1 MKDFDL
7 MKCPLRGSGLIEAS
21 AGTGKTHAIAGLYL
35 RLILEGGF
43 TVSEI
48 LVVTFTVA
56 ASQELRDRIR
66 NRLREALR
74 VLSGDG
80 EVNSDDEF
88 MNAIVSGYRKNAD
101 AIERLQNAMKRFDEA
116 AIYTIHSFC
125 QQVLIENAFE
135 SGSYFD
141 TRLIADQGELLQ
153 EIVDDFWR
161 IHFYKASDIIIHY
174 VLSEFSTDY
183 FLGLLKKRSIDPSF
197 EILPCP
203 GKSDDTIVE
212 GSLEA
217 LRIAYEHLSHEW
229 PGVRSEIENIILN
242 DRGLNRRNYQKR
254 WIPQWLEKMDS
265 FVSAGNPLDAFPQLV
280 KFTTQ
285 NIRESMKEGMQ
296 PPAHAFFDICEALQ
310 KRRDESTSLIEHYM
324 LGLKGEFFDFVED
337 ELKRRKA
344 DRNVR
349 SFDDLLVSMHQ
360 ALSGRGGSELIR
372 ATRKRFKA
380 ALIDE
385 FQDTDPIQYNIF
397 TTIFGDDSLL
407 YLIGDPKQAIFGFRG
422 ADIFSYMK
430 ASRRVQH
437 RYTLKTNWRSDPD
450 LIAAVNTIFSR
461 AHHPFVFEDIG
472 FTLAQSAHGSR
483 KELFRGDQRQPPFH
497 FWFID
502 GRYADNRDGVSI
514 NRASAERLISRAVA
528 AEISQLTSGGSKH
541 RAAIGDETLVPGDIA
556 VLVRARRQA
565 RMVQEDLRRLS
576 IPSVLHGAESIFA
589 SHETLEIQRVLAAIA
604 EPGNETYVRTA
615 LTTDIFGMSGDEL
628 FHLSEFESRFED
640 ILNSF
645 YRYHTLW
652 AQHGFM
658 FMFRTLMG
666 QEGVRLR
673 LLSLSDGERRLT
685 NLLHIAELL
694 HRTEIEK
701 KLGIEGLIK
710 WLSEMREN
718 PGSEEELR
726 LETDDDAVKLVTIHS
741 SKGLEYPVV
750 FCPFTWSGLSRDTN
764 EFTFHDPNRE
774 YNLTLDIGSQN
785 ESNWMIAQREEL
797 AENIR
802 LLYVAITRARHRCY
816 FVWGKI
822 NQTETSAPAYLFHQP
837 ACYSPDPVNGV
848 RDRVKSLGYDEML
861 DEIKELVRA
870 SGNTIALSL
879 VYDNAGERY
888 IPHDRIPD
896 EYSYRR
902 FTGRIHR
909 DWVISSYSSL
919 ISDRR
924 GDSEQPDYD
933 SIGHT
938 IDRRDR
944 GGGDDIFSFHRGP
957 RAGQCIHEIFE
968 GLDFRLRDP
977 EVLKLVVE
985 KLKKYGFEPEWQYA
999 LMGMVKNV
1007 LEATLSKER
1016 ALTLRSVERMDRLNE
1031 LEFYFPLERLTSSE
1045 LADIFSEFGIGDVT
1059 RGFSRRIRELSF
1071 RSVGGYVRGF
1081 IDMAFRYDDRYHIID
1096 WKSNYLGEA
1105 VEDYSREAI
1114 QSAMEE
1120 HYYILQYHLYAVAL
1134 HRYLAM
1140 RLPDYDYRTHFGDV
1154 YYIFVRG
1161 VDHRIPP
1168 FGIYRDV
1175 PSPDLIEALSEYLGG
1190 IQEKTV

>member
-1 MKDFDL
+1 MKNFDL

-66 NRLREALR
+66 TRLREALR
-74 VLSGDG
+74 LLSGDG

-88 MNAIVSGYRKNAD
+88 MNAIVTVYRKNAE

-141 TRLIADQGELLQ
+141 TRLITDQGELLQ

-161 IHFYKASDIIIHY
+161 IHFYMASDIIIHY

-183 FLGLLKKRSIDPSF
+183 FLELIKKRSIDPSF
-197 EILPCP
+197 EIFPCP
-203 GKSDDTIVE
+203 GKPDDTIVE
-212 GSLEA
+212 KSLEA
-217 LRIAYEHLSHEW
+217 LRIAYGHLSHEW

-242 DRGLNRRNYQKR
+242 DRGLNRRSYQKR

-265 FVSAGNPLDAFPQLV
+265 FVSAGNPLGAFPQLV

-296 PPAHAFFDICEALQ
+296 PPTHAFFDICEALQ
-310 KRRDESTSLIEHYM
+310 KRRDESTSLIRHYM
-324 LGLKGEFFDFVED
+324 LSLKGEFFGFVED

-344 DRNVR
+344 ERNVR

-360 ALSGRGGSELIR
+360 ALSGRGGTELIK

-430 ASRRVQH
+430 ASRRVQQ

-461 AHHPFVFEDIG
+461 VHHPFVFEDIG
-472 FTLAQSAHGSR
+472 FTLAKSADRSR
-483 KELFRGDQRQPPFH
+483 EEFFRGEQRQPPFH

-528 AEISQLTSGGSKH
+528 AEISQLTSRGSKH
-541 RAAIGDETLVPGDIA
+541 RATIGDKVLAPGDIA

-589 SHETLEIQRVLAAIA
+589 SHETLEIERVLTAIA

-645 YRYHTLW
+645 YRYHNLW

-658 FMFRTLMG
+658 LMFRTLMG

-673 LLSLSDGERRLT
+673 LLSFSDGERRLT

-710 WLSEMREN
+710 WLLEMREN

-750 FCPFTWSGLSRDTN
+750 FCPFTWSGIGRNKND
-764 EFTFHDPNRE
+764 FTFHDPNRE

-785 ESNWMIAQREEL
+785 EANLMTAQREEL

-822 NQTETSAPAYLFHQP
+822 NQAETSAPAYLFHQP
-837 ACYSPDPVNGV
+837 ACHNTDPVNGV
-848 RDRVKSLGYDEML
+848 RERVRSLGYDEML

-870 SGNTIALSL
+870 SENTIALSF

-888 IPHDRIPD
+888 IPYDRISD

-919 ISDRR
+919 VSDRR
-924 GDSEQPDYD
+924 GDPEQPDYD
-933 SIGHT
+933 TIGHT

-944 GGGDDIFSFHRGP
+944 GGGDDIFSFHRGF

-968 GLDFRLRDP
+968 DLDFKLKDP
-977 EVLKLVVE
+977 ELQKLVVE
-985 KLKKYGFEPEWQYA
+985 KLKKYGFEPEWQQA
-999 LMGMVKNV
+999 LMDMVKNV
-1007 LEATLSKER
+1007 LEATLSGER
-1016 ALTLRSVERMDRLNE
+1016 ALTLRSVERNDRLNE

-1045 LADIFSEFGIGDVT
+1045 LADIFLEFGIGDVA
-1059 RGFSRRIRELSF
+1059 RGFSERIRELGF
-1071 RSVGGYVRGF
+1071 KSVGGYVRGF
-1081 IDMAFRYDDRYHIID
+1081 IDMVFRYDARYHIID

-1105 VEDYSREAI
+1105 VEDYSHEAL
-1114 QSAMEE
+1114 QSAMGE

-1140 RLPDYDYRTHFGDV
+1140 RVPDYDYRTHFGDV
-1154 YYIFVRG
+1154 YYVFVRG
-1161 VDHRIPP
+1161 VDHRVPP

-1175 PSPDLIEALSEYLGG
+1175 PSPNLIEALSNYLGG
-1190 IQEKTV
+1190 IQEKT